1 MEPSRKIDR
10 RKVFIGVGLICAAVL
25 LMLFG
30 DENTSRV
37 YHVVWIV
44 LLGAGLIFYLMGRF
58 FPRGDPDRK

>member
-30 DENTSRV
+30 DESASKV
-37 YHVVWIV
+37 YGAAWIV

-58 FPRGDPDRK
+58 FSRGDR